1 MKIIDLKEAE
11 KAIGKEDGW
20 RERIRAKLTEAYA
33 DLTAGTDDE
42 LRSLRAVMVAKHSEL
57 IAEFTALGD
66 TRYSTPEGS
75 EVMRDMRYYDELIRR
90 IEVEMSYR
98 MIPLKG

>member
-20 RERIRAKLTEAYA
+20 RERIRAKLAEAYF
-33 DLTAGTDDE
+33 DLSSATDDE
-42 LRSLRAVMVAKHSEL
+42 LRSLRADMIGRHTE
-57 IAEFTALGD
+57 IMAEFIALGD
-66 TRYSTPEGS
+66 KRYSTPEGS
-75 EVMRDMRYYDELIRR
+75 EHMRDCNYYNELVRR
-90 IEVEMSYR
+90 LESEMSYR